1 MDRLSLHRLL
11 GKQTNQEAKEPNCS
25 LPKCVMPKC
34 LMLVRM
40 HKGSQPQ
47 GVWNW
52 IEGPLEFDVD
62 ESQEQRWIFGY
73 FKQNHRM
80 ALRLI
85 PS

>member
-1 MDRLSLHRLL
+1 
-11 GKQTNQEAKEPNCS
+11 
-25 LPKCVMPKC
+25 
-34 LMLVRM
+34 
-40 HKGSQPQ
+40 
-47 GVWNW
+47 
-52 IEGPLEFDVD
+52 LEFDVD